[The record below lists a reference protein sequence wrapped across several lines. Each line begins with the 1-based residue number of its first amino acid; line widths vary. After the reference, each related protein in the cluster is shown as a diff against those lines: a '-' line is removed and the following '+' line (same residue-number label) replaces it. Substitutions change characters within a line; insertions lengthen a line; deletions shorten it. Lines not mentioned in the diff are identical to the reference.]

1 MTIRQRISLLIVLVF
16 AALAIVGGFAV
27 LQARQSATQVKSV
40 TEGVVPS
47 AMQSMALMTQLKDV
61 QIATLNMV
69 AAGDAASVEQT
80 RKDLTARKSELQAAL
95 DSQLKGADSPAQVGL
110 IKQAQESL
118 QNYFSSIDDT
128 ARFKLAGNKDL
139 AEASLGGTVDQ
150 YLREQGEVMQTLQV
164 EKNRSK
170 DAAIAALNDGMKRT
184 QSTLSIVTVAAV
196 VVLCFIGLML
206 YRQIVRPVAEMQR
219 KMTEIATSQ
228 DFTLRVPVTREDEIG
243 KSMVAFNAMV
253 EKIQESTELVR
264 QKTADI
270 HSMMHAIPQGV
281 MTLEAGGRIH
291 AEYSAYLAAILETD
305 RIAGLPVMEVVFGGV
320 ALGSDELSQVD
331 TAIGACIGEDEMN
344 FEFNAHLLPS
354 EIAKTLPGGRTKV
367 LDLNWSPMS
376 DADGTI
382 TRLLLC
388 VRDVTELRELARAA
402 DAQKRELA
410 IIGEIL
416 GVTHE
421 KFHEFCQ
428 TALAFVDENAR
439 MIASASAA
447 TEVQRAE
454 AVGLLF
460 RNMHTVKGNAR
471 THGLVQLTNV
481 IHHIEETYD
490 RLRHGVEEWDDDRL
504 VRELEQGRAIVLEYA
519 QINEV
524 KLGRQGPGRRGA
536 VDKFVMVPRDHL
548 SRLLATLQSANANV
562 AGSLEHAV
570 NETIHALHRVG
581 TETLAETLSGVL
593 ESMPSLAQE
602 LGKAVPVCTV
612 DDHGVLVRSQIGG
625 TLRNVFMHLCRN
637 ALDHGIETPERRL
650 AAGKPA
656 AGRIEVNASLEADR
670 FKLVMRDDG
679 QGLALG
685 RLRAKA
691 LANGLIDAD
700 EPLEAADV
708 ANLIFAPGFSTAD
721 KVTQVSGRG
730 VGMDAVRGFIEAE
743 GGAIELE
750 LEPGDALVDQAHAAF
765 RVVITLPGKFA
776 VARERDVPELVAA

>member
-27 LQARQSATQVKSV
+27 VQARQSATQVRSV

-69 AAGDAASVEQT
+69 AASDAASVEQT
-80 RKDLTARKSELQAAL
+80 RKDLAARKSDLQAAL
-95 DSQLKGADSPAQVGL
+95 AAQLKSADSPAQVGL

-170 DAAIAALNDGMKRT
+170 DAAIAALNAGMVRT

-196 VVLCFIGLML
+196 IVLCFIGLML

-219 KMTEIATSQ
+219 KMTEIANSQ
-228 DFTLRVPVTREDEIG
+228 DFTLRVPVTRDDEIG
-243 KSMVAFNAMV
+243 RSMTAFNAMV

-281 MTLEAGGRIH
+281 MTLEVGGRIH
-291 AEYSAYLAAILETD
+291 PEYSAHLSAILETD
-305 RIAGLPVMEVVFGGV
+305 QIAGRPVMEVVFDGV
-320 ALGSDELSQVD
+320 TLGSDELSQVD

-344 FEFNAHLLPS
+344 FEFNAHLLPA
-354 EIAKTLPGGRTKV
+354 EIEKTLPSGKTKV

-376 DADGTI
+376 DAAGTM

-421 KFHEFCQ
+421 KFHEFCEA
-428 TALAFVDENAR
+428 ALAFFDENAR
-439 MIASASAA
+439 MIARASAA
-447 TEVQRAE
+447 TEPERVE
-454 AVGLLF
+454 ALALLF
-460 RNMHTVKGNAR
+460 RNMHTIKGNAR

-490 RLRHGVEEWDDDRL
+490 HLRHGVEAWDTERL
-504 VRELEQGRAIVLEYA
+504 TRELEQGRAVLQEYA

-548 SRLLATLQSANANV
+548 SRLLATLQSADANV

-581 TETLAETLSGVL
+581 TERLAETLSGVL
-593 ESMPSLAQE
+593 ESLPSLE
-602 LGKAVPVCTV
+602 
-612 DDHGVLVRSQIGG
+612 DRGVLMRSQIGG
-625 TLRNVFMHLCRN
+625 TLRNVFMHLYRN

-656 AGRIEVNASLEADR
+656 EGRIELDASLDSGLL
-670 FKLVMRDDG
+670 KLVMRDDG
-679 QGLALG
+679 RGLALG

-691 LANGLIDAD
+691 LANGLIDED
-700 EPLEAADV
+700 ESLEAVDI

-750 LEPGDALVDQAHAAF
+750 LEAADAAVDCEHAAF

-776 VARERDVPELVAA
+776 VARERAASERAVA